1 MGAGWRAIGVRRA
14 LPMMTSAKLN
24 FPERL
29 ERGDS
34 FQSTS
39 DRMFGLV
46 FAVFWSVVAL
56 APLRKGDP
64 IRVWAM
70 ILAAAFLVPALVRPT
85 ILGLLNQQWLRFG
98 RLLQK
103 LTNPIVMAF
112 LFFFTITPAGFIIRL
127 LNRDAL
133 RLGWDRESATYWI
146 SRTPAGLPPESMKDQ
161 F

>member
-14 LPMMTSAKLN
+14 LPMKTSAELN

-29 ERGDS
+29 EHGDS

-39 DRMFGLV
+39 DRTFGLV

-85 ILGLLNQQWLRFG
+85 ILRLLNQQWLRFG

-112 LFFFTITPAGFIIRL
+112 LFFFTITPAGFIMRL

-146 SRTPAGLPPESMKDQ
+146 SRTPAGPPPESMKDQ